1 MVSKNGLNLSL
12 GLSRAVLFE
21 IISELRIRT
30 FESRVEG
37 TLAATTSQN
46 LCLDYQLGGARVQKA
61 TKLIL
66 ENFFI
71 FKIFSFIEASR
82 IFSKKNTYYWAPST
96 PSWSVSATRNR
107 WTASP
112 CFSINSFELNSWRFN
127 RRTVWR
133 TGNWAILRNILEIL
147 SFFSFSG
154 EVDEFI

>member
-1 MVSKNGLNLSL
+1 M
-12 GLSRAVLFE
+12 FE
-21 IISELRIRT
+21 IISELKKRT

-82 IFSKKNTYYWAPST
+82 IFSKKNTHY
-96 PSWSVSATRNR
+96 
-107 WTASP
+107 
-112 CFSINSFELNSWRFN
+112 
-127 RRTVWR
+127 
-133 TGNWAILRNILEIL
+133 
-147 SFFSFSG
+147 
-154 EVDEFI
+154 